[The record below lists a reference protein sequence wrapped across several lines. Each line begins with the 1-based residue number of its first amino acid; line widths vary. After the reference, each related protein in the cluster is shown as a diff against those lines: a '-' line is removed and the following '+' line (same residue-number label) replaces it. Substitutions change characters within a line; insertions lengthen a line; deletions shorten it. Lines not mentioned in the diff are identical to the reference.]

1 MYRSNFTSEALED
14 VRRLPKHVRNSLKA
28 EFKKKIHID
37 PMGCSEGLTG
47 PLEEFRSFHFGKYRV
62 IYRVFEDIKAVS
74 VVGIGKKDAGHHAE
88 IYKKLETLAAS
99 GKLAAAVLETF
110 RTLASDDES

>member
-1 MYRSNFTSEALED
+1 MYRSKFTPEALED
-14 VRRLPKHVRNSLKA
+14 VKRLPKNVRNSLKA
-28 EFKKKIHID
+28 EFRKRIHLD

-47 PLEEFRSFHFGKYRV
+47 PLEGFRSYHSGKYRV
-62 IYRVFEDIKAVS
+62 IYRVFEDIKVVA
-74 VVGIGKKDAGHHAE
+74 VVGIGKKDAGHQAE

-110 RTLASDDES
+110 RVLDSHDKS

>member
-1 MYRSNFTSEALED
+1 MYRSRFTADALHD
-14 VRRLPKHVRNSLKA
+14 VKRLPKHVRNSLKA
-28 EFKKKIHID
+28 EFKNRIHVD
-37 PMGCSEGLTG
+37 PIGCSEALTG
-47 PLEEFRSFHFGKYRV
+47 PLKEFRSFHFGKYRA
-62 IYRVFEDIKAVS
+62 IYRVFKDIKPVS

-110 RTLASDDES
+110 RGLASDDES